1 MKLLIVDD
9 EKYIRNSLKNGFDWN
24 SLGFNDV
31 FDAAKATDAIEII
44 SKNNID
50 IVITDIRMP
59 KLSGIDLIRE
69 ISRISP
75 NTKIIIISGYD
86 KFEYAQQALKYGV
99 MDYLLKP
106 APIEEVVSAVKRAI
120 GSISVEMPEKYKEI
134 IRHKFLIDL
143 LFDRIDNTDDV
154 LFRMKENKLD
164 FLNEPFWI
172 VVFSEKKLTLNSK
185 KLNELTERIRNFF
198 KEEKTLIFDDNRD
211 HIVVF
216 LPDKYQKE
224 DVLKMCNEICRDICI
239 SLNNDFIQAV
249 IGRRITDIT
258 DIAATYAE
266 VVRIADKFVLTD
278 GEYAVLA
285 DDINSVK
292 AYNIVYMVKQY
303 VEEHISDNITI
314 ETITDIIHIT
324 PNYFSSIFKRVTGES
339 FIYYVN
345 KQKIQKSEAL
355 LKETNMPVS
364 EIAEKCGFSDVK
376 YFSRVFKKYTDM
388 TPSEYRK
395 TKHEGI

>member
-24 SLGFNDV
+24 SLGFDDV
-31 FDAAKATDAIEII
+31 LDASRSTDAIDII
-44 SKNNID
+44 SSNNVD

-69 ISRISP
+69 ISRLSP
-75 NTKIIIISGYD
+75 DTKIIIISGYD

-120 GSISVEMPEKYKEI
+120 GSISFEMPEKYKEI
-134 IRHKFLIDL
+134 IRHNFLMDLIFDKID
-143 LFDRIDNTDDV
+143 DTDAV
-154 LFRMKENKLD
+154 LTRMKENDLG
-164 FLNEPFWI
+164 FLNEPFWLA
-172 VVFSEKKLTLNSK
+172 VFAEKKRTLNSK
-185 KLNELTERIRNFF
+185 MLNELAERIRDFF
-198 KEEKTLIFDDNRD
+198 EEKALIFDDNRD

-216 LPDKYQKE
+216 LPDKYHKD
-224 DVLKMCNEICRDICI
+224 DVLKMCNEVCCDI
-239 SLNNDFIQAV
+239 SLNSDFLQAV
-249 IGRRITDIT
+249 IGRRITDIK

-303 VEEHISDNITI
+303 VEEHISENITI

-345 KQKIQKSEAL
+345 KQKIQKSEEF

-364 EIAEKCGFSDVK
+364 EIAEKCGFLDVK

-395 TKHEGI
+395 TKREGI